1 MTKTAKSRAASRTK
15 RPPLKPGGP
24 SRWDTSWKGSTR
36 TAKGRWRV
44 VELKGTFIL
53 RVNHRMGNV
62 TLTSCFVSSVA
73 CEFATQNVT
82 RIADDALDR
91 RMDDDVSRIVMRHV
105 AWITD
110 VDKHAGL
117 ALLTRPR
124 TLTCLPLRTATR
136 VLEESKTCGEFF
148 FIFIRAIRMTSCLPL
163 NSHRSRRRGS
173 VYFNEDGVFKGG
185 GA

>member
-1 MTKTAKSRAASRTK
+1 
-15 RPPLKPGGP
+15 
-24 SRWDTSWKGSTR
+24 
-36 TAKGRWRV
+36 
-44 VELKGTFIL
+44 
-53 RVNHRMGNV
+53 MGNV
-62 TLTSCFVSSVA
+62 TLTSCFVYSVA